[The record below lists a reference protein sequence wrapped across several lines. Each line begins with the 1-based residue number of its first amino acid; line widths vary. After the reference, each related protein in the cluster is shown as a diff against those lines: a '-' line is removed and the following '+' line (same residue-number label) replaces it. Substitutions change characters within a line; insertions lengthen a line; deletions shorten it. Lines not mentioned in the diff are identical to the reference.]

1 VTRIRG
7 KNDGPN
13 RRNEHYDVGGRK
25 VVPRRSIITEIKP
38 GNHPD
43 AHAVRVNGQW
53 SMVNGQEYA
62 RDDPDRKKSDSVN
75 R

>member
-1 VTRIRG
+1 MTRIRG

-53 SMVNGQEYA
+53 SMVKNMPGTIQTVRSLTA
-62 RDDPDRKKSDSVN
+62 
-75 R
+75 